1 MAKIDKYFNDPEYI
15 ELLTEEILEL
25 FKTESDSDNTYCE
38 FDLIKGKMGNI
49 KDNTWFNIDIHDE
62 DLELYQFKKA
72 LFDADLGDLTRED
85 ELSLQDKVEGL
96 FGNIKDYIE
105 NNYKSELRDAI
116 RKICMPDSDP
126 NVMPMKVVVLRNLDI
141 SDIESIYS
149 EEGPYVF
156 SIFKDPNNPD
166 YDPEVYKKNIAER
179 MSNIL
184 SYLLEQSKETEKTI
198 PVLFEDEKKKPKD
211 LQHSSFECINEH
223 SKIKKMDWDLN
234 LSFFVDYTIKDPE

>member
-1 MAKIDKYFNDPEYI
+1 MKKIDKYFNAPEYTELLSEEII
-15 ELLTEEILEL
+15 ELFRTKSNSE
-25 FKTESDSDNTYCE
+25 NTYCE
-38 FDLIKGKMGNI
+38 FDLLKGKMGNI
-49 KDNTWFNIDIHDE
+49 KDNTWFNIDIHDK

-72 LFDADLGDLTRED
+72 LFDADLGELTKGEELDLQADVED
-85 ELSLQDKVEGL
+85 L
-96 FGNIKDYIE
+96 FEKIKDYIE
-105 NNYKSELRDAI
+105 ENYKSELRDSI

-126 NVMPMKVVVLRNLDI
+126 NIMPMKVVVLRNLDI

-156 SIFKDPNNPD
+156 SIFKDPNDPD
-166 YDPEVYKKNIAER
+166 YDPEVYKENIAER

-184 SYLLEQSKETEKTI
+184 SYLLEQSKETGKTI
-198 PVLFEDEKKKPKD
+198 SVLFEDEKKKPKD
-211 LQHSSFECINEH
+211 LQHPSFDCINEN